1 MRYEKIYG
9 ENYVHTGG
17 ETTSVQIL
25 ESCKDWLT
33 PGARCL
39 DLGCG
44 LGGTVRYLAEQCPG
58 VFFHAVSMDTTMMT
72 LLAGRQVRWPADLR
86 ERISVQLESECGVP
100 EHELKYPP
108 NSFDVVIL
116 RESLMFVDDHDKQ
129 VLLQKASRLL
139 RPGGRL
145 VVVDYALGPAAVTDA
160 EFQEYLSRWGYFLHS
175 PETQNSLL
183 ERYFKIDSHVDQ
195 TQLFVKF
202 LHEGLDVIE
211 KHFGPTSPARHLAV
225 TREEIDTLTE
235 PLTSLM
241 QKVLPKLPDMAV
253 GDAVEAA
260 RQSVS
265 LSVEALEEDVK
276 RSVVDYE
283 WAHDVWETERRA
295 SEERQLLKWSFT
307 TAVKP

>member
-145 VVVDYALGPAAVTDA
+145 VVVDYALGPAAVTDPS
-160 EFQEYLSRWGYFLHS
+160 SRSISRAGVIFSTVPRRRIHS
-175 PETQNSLL
+175 WS
-183 ERYFKIDSHVDQ
+183 D
-195 TQLFVKF
+195 
-202 LHEGLDVIE
+202 
-211 KHFGPTSPARHLAV
+211 TSRLTV
-225 TREEIDTLTE
+225 TSTR
-235 PLTSLM
+235 
-241 QKVLPKLPDMAV
+241 
-253 GDAVEAA
+253 
-260 RQSVS
+260 
-265 LSVEALEEDVK
+265 
-276 RSVVDYE
+276 RSC
-283 WAHDVWETERRA
+283 
-295 SEERQLLKWSFT
+295 S
-307 TAVKP
+307 